1 MRIKNAFK
9 IVLSNVNTMYKMVLY
24 RFICT
29 AAFALIAYFAVLS
42 GLKYIF
48 YSEQFVAIRDTV
60 TELLT
65 DFLSGRG
72 IADVAESMRPAFDD
86 FFRMLYRERAH
97 LLSALF
103 GTFGLV
109 LLLRFFYALGD
120 FAFASAVDGFM
131 SSMNKPGFFS
141 SLLESFGKAALY
153 ALVITLVSVVS
164 ECVIF
169 LTSLVIVVYT
179 ISYISVFAII
189 FGVAFLVFGFALKYS
204 LLSPVLPSVVCD
216 RLSVGKALK
225 GCVRKGK
232 DFAALLGSYS
242 FLWLLFFY
250 INVSFGV
257 FTLYMG
263 LIVSLPLTSLYFIS
277 VSLTDQYIVNHKSYY
292 VDYNVVVSP
301 KEKQENAEMLKYL

>member
-9 IVLSNVNTMYKMVLY
+9 IVLSNVDTMYKMVLY

-29 AAFALIAYFAVLS
+29 AAFVLIAYFAVLS
-42 GLKYIF
+42 GLKFIF
-48 YSEQFVAIRDTV
+48 YSEQFTVIRDTV
-60 TELLT
+60 NKLLT
-65 DFLSGRG
+65 DFLSGKG
-72 IADVAESMRPAFDD
+72 LADVAESLRPSFDA
-86 FFRMLYRERAH
+86 FFRMLYEERAH

-131 SSMNKPGFFS
+131 STMNKPGFFA
-141 SLLESFGKAALY
+141 SLFESFGKAALY
-153 ALVITLVSVVS
+153 SLVVTLISVVS
-164 ECVIF
+164 ECLIF
-169 LTSLVIVVYT
+169 IVSLVIVVYT

-189 FGVAFLVFGFALKYS
+189 FGVASLVFGFTIKYS

-216 RLSVGKALK
+216 RLSIGKALK

-242 FLWLLFFY
+242 FLLLLFFY
-250 INVSFGV
+250 VNVSFGV

-263 LIVSLPLTSLYFIS
+263 LIVSLPLTSLYFIC
-277 VSLTDQYIVNHKSYY
+277 VSLTDRYIVSHKSYY

-301 KEKQENAEMLKYL
+301 KEKRENAEMLKYL

>member
-9 IVLSNVNTMYKMVLY
+9 VVLSNVNTMYKMVLY

-29 AAFALIAYFAVLS
+29 AAFVLIAYFAVLS
-42 GLKYIF
+42 GLKFIF
-48 YSEQFVAIRDTV
+48 YSEQFDVIRDTV
-60 TELLT
+60 NKLFT
-65 DFLSGRG
+65 DFLSGNG
-72 IADVAESMRPAFDD
+72 LSDVAESLRPSFED
-86 FFRMLYRERAH
+86 FFRMLYEERAH

-103 GTFGLV
+103 GTFGLL

-131 SSMNKPGFFS
+131 STMNKPGFFA
-141 SLLESFGKAALY
+141 SLFESFGKAALY
-153 ALVITLVSVVS
+153 SLVVTLISLVS
-164 ECVIF
+164 ECLIF
-169 LTSLVIVVYT
+169 IVSLVIVVYA

-189 FGVAFLVFGFALKYS
+189 LGAAFLVFGFTVKYS

-242 FLWLLFFY
+242 FLLLLFFY
-250 INVSFGV
+250 VNVSFGV

-263 LIVSLPLTSLYFIS
+263 LIVSLPLTSLYFIC
-277 VSLTDQYIVNHKSYY
+277 VSLTDRYIVNHKSYY

-301 KEKQENAEMLKYL
+301 KEKRENAEMLKYL